1 MTDSVLTM
9 DKGRCLSLRPASF
22 ANLLE
27 HGIDPDVLY
36 SLFRQEENFQFSAL
50 THRYKRDL
58 AKKMIPGVRA

>member
-1 MTDSVLTM
+1 MTDSILTM

-50 THRYKRDL
+50 THR
-58 AKKMIPGVRA
+58 